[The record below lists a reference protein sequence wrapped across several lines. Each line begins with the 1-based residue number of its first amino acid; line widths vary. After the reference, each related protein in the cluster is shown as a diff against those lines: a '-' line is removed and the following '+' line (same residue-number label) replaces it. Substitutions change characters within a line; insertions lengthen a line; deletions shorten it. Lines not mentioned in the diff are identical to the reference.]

1 MSRNVKQFSDL
12 KKTFNSS
19 TLARQLMNETRG
31 AIESRVNVKGVV
43 PIWSGATQESFEIQ
57 QIHNSFIVSYDTW
70 YLNDFKSKNGETI
83 RGRYWENQSGQDEWL
98 NKYFDKEYEELGERK
113 LKTIIDRKL
122 KTIAKNNIKKNN
134 K

>member
-43 PIWSGATQESFEIQ
+43 PINTGATQDSFEIQ
-57 QIHNSFIVSYDTW
+57 QVHNSFIVSYDTW
-70 YLNDFKSKNGETI
+70 YLNDFENKNGTLV
-83 RGRYWENQSGQDEWL
+83 RGRYWENKSGQDEWL
-98 NKYFDKEYEELGERK
+98 NKYFDVEYQELGERK
-113 LKTIIDRKL
+113 LKSIIDRKL
-122 KTIAKNNIKKNN
+122 RKD
-134 K
+134 

>member
-43 PIWSGATQESFEIQ
+43 PIDTGATQDSFEIQ
-57 QIHNSFIVSYDTW
+57 QVHNSFIVSYDTW
-70 YLNDFKSKNGETI
+70 YLNDFETKNGTLV
-83 RGRYWENQSGQDEWL
+83 RGRYWKNKTGKDEWL
-98 NKYFDKEYEELGERK
+98 NKYFDVEYQELGQRK
-113 LKTIIDRKL
+113 IKSIIDRKL
-122 KTIAKNNIKKNN
+122 HKD
-134 K
+134 

>member
-12 KKTFNSS
+12 KKTFNAS

-43 PIWSGATQESFEIQ
+43 PIDTGATQDSFEIQ

-70 YLNDFKSKNGETI
+70 YLNDFESKDGTTV
-83 RGRYWENQSGQDEWL
+83 RGRYWKNKTGQDEWL
-98 NKYFDKEYEELGERK
+98 NKYFDVEYQELGQRK
-113 LKTIIDRKL
+113 LKSIIDRKL
-122 KTIAKNNIKKNN
+122 HKD
-134 K
+134 

>member
-43 PIWSGATQESFEIQ
+43 PINTGATQDSFEIQ
-57 QIHNSFIVSYDTW
+57 QVHNSFIVSYDTW
-70 YLNDFKSKNGETI
+70 YLNDFENKNGTLV
-83 RGRYWENQSGQDEWL
+83 RGRYWKNKSGQDEWL
-98 NKYFDKEYEELGERK
+98 NKYFDVEYQELGERK
-113 LKTIIDRKL
+113 LKSIIDRKL
-122 KTIAKNNIKKNN
+122 RKD
-134 K
+134 

>member
-31 AIESRVNVKGVV
+31 AIESRVNVKGIV
-43 PIWSGATQESFEIQ
+43 PIKSGDTQDSFDIQ
-57 QIHNSFIVSYDTW
+57 QIHNSFVVSYDTW
-70 YLNDFKSKNGETI
+70 YLNDFKSITGETV
-83 RGRYWENQSGQDEWL
+83 RGRYWENVTGRNEWL
-98 NKYFDKEYEELGERK
+98 GKYFDKEFETLGKRK

-122 KTIAKNNIKKNN
+122 KKD
-134 K
+134 